1 MGLASPV
8 IGILDSGVGGL
19 SALREIR
26 TVLPSAAIHYVG
38 DSSHCP
44 YGTKSP
50 EEIIERVTEIADY
63 LLSQGAGLLVIA
75 CNSATIHAVGPLRA
89 TYPTPIVGMEPGVK
103 PAAEQTRSGIVGVLA
118 TEASIAGE
126 KFHQLV
132 DTHADGVRVITR
144 PCPKFVELVEA
155 GKLDGPEVD
164 AAIDEAVAPML
175 DAGAD
180 ALVLGC
186 THYPFLSPAIRSR
199 IPESVSLID
208 TGPAAARRVAELLP
222 KASDSSKENS
232 EIHIETTGELS
243 VLEELFSMLLPGIE
257 AELTQSPLT
266 SAEG

>member
-1 MGLASPV
+1 
-8 IGILDSGVGGL
+8 
-19 SALREIR
+19 
-26 TVLPSAAIHYVG
+26 
-38 DSSHCP
+38 
-44 YGTKSP
+44 
-50 EEIIERVTEIADY
+50 
-63 LLSQGAGLLVIA
+63 
-75 CNSATIHAVGPLRA
+75 
-89 TYPTPIVGMEPGVK
+89 MEPGVK

-222 KASDSSKENS
+222 KVSDSSREKILKFIS
-232 EIHIETTGELS
+232 KTTGELS
-243 VLEELFSMLLPGIE
+243 VLEELFPMLLPGFE